1 MNDVH
6 FFRTPELMDTS
17 LDVVKQ
23 MQKANEAEKLNR
35 QPPKPRPMMDR
46 ESFLAACQILLRKEK
61 PFDPNLVTIS
71 WITGQ
76 YSGKISIILNLVAK
90 KFSKLITK
98 IYLPEAEK
106 MVRNGMSI
114 FSNSFNIRICSLLN
128 FGSFKKKIFSQSF
141 IAS

>member
-71 WITGQ
+71 WITG
-76 YSGKISIILNLVAK
+76 
-90 KFSKLITK
+90 
-98 IYLPEAEK
+98 
-106 MVRNGMSI
+106 
-114 FSNSFNIRICSLLN
+114 
-128 FGSFKKKIFSQSF
+128 
-141 IAS
+141 